1 MSKTHKY
8 IKQLYKEWNTIWLE
22 RERNR
27 LKEIINNYNKELTL
41 ALRTRDENEIEKIK
55 MNIKNHEK
63 LLKLI
68 KKVKYILYKELDE

>member
-41 ALRTRDENEIEKIK
+41 ALRARDENEIEKIK